1 MEAHAAAGAPVATD
15 DRLRALA
22 SLRAVRRFTAD
33 PVGDDLLDRILEA
46 GRWTGSARN
55 RQPWRVAVVRDPGRR
70 RELSRLGAYATHLEG
85 APVALLLAVDVA
97 GGGADAEFD
106 AGRLAQTL
114 MLAAD
119 ALGLGTCPV
128 TFFPDGNVARAT
140 AIAGVAP
147 PWRVRTGI
155 AVGHP
160 APPAPRTGRP
170 AIPTGRRP
178 LSELRLDP

>member
-1 MEAHAAAGAPVATD
+1 VEADVAAGAQVAQD
-15 DRLRALA
+15 ALRALA
-22 SLRAVRRFTAD
+22 ALRAVRRYTAD
-33 PVGDDLLDRILEA
+33 PVGDDLLDRVLEA

-55 RQPWRVAVVRDPGRR
+55 RQPWRVAVVRDPARR
-70 RELSRLGAYATHLEG
+70 RELSRLGAYATHLES
-85 APVALLLAVDVA
+85 APVVLLLGVDVV

-114 MLAAD
+114 MLAA
-119 ALGLGTCPV
+119 AGLGLGTCPV

-140 AIAGVAP
+140 AVAGLAP
-147 PWRVRTGI
+147 PWRVRSGI

-178 LSELRLDP
+178 LSELRIDR

>member
-1 MEAHAAAGAPVATD
+1 MEADEPPGAQVAEEA
-15 DRLRALA
+15 LRALA
-22 SLRAVRRFTAD
+22 ALRAVRRYTAD
-33 PVGDDLLDRILEA
+33 PVGDDLLDRVLEA

-55 RQPWRVAVVRDPGRR
+55 RQPWRVAVVRDAARR
-70 RELSRLGAYATHLEG
+70 HELSRLGAYALHLAD
-85 APVALLLAVDVA
+85 APVVLLLGVDVV

-119 ALGLGTCPV
+119 AVGLGTCPV

-140 AIAGVAP
+140 AIAGLGP

-160 APPAPRTGRP
+160 APPAPRTGHP

-178 LSELRLDP
+178 LSEVRIDR